1 MPSGSPGPFSH
12 QLAGRL
18 ELWTIR
24 VKHRF
29 DRMFWRSIPR
39 ATEVFAPASDPPP
52 AAGVAASSGQPPFP
66 RPIAEGL
73 GKSTT
78 RAPDK
83 SSPRLKHAVAA
94 GLADTRI
101 PEGPQH
107 LPDVVHEA
115 TTVKL
120 SKRKS
125 FVGKGLKRTKSVVS
139 LFRRDSKAPEPD
151 PHREGETSSNGER
164 HLPSES
170 NRRGNGRSG
179 LTNLGNS
186 CYLASVLQA
195 LLATTPL
202 RRFFLGQL
210 CFIVY
215 PECARSLR
223 SPAEG
228 DYLNEIRPESSGD
241 LAKVHLLLFR

>member
-1 MPSGSPGPFSH
+1 M
-12 QLAGRL
+12 
-18 ELWTIR
+18 
-24 VKHRF
+24 
-29 DRMFWRSIPR
+29 
-39 ATEVFAPASDPPP
+39 
-52 AAGVAASSGQPPFP
+52 
-66 RPIAEGL
+66 
-73 GKSTT
+73 KSTT
-78 RAPDK
+78 RAPESHRAPDK

-94 GLADTRI
+94 GLADARI

-139 LFRRDSKAPEPD
+139 LFRRDSKAPEPEPEPVGQLVTRD
-151 PHREGETSSNGER
+151 SHQPNPHREGETSSNGER
-164 HLPSES
+164 PLPSES

-195 LLATTPL
+195 PLATTPL

-228 DYLNEIRPESSGD
+228 DYLNEIRPESSGG